1 MKNILSFLSTGLL
14 VSALLLG
21 AATVGADELVLKVPA
36 EAGAYCH
43 MKFPPVLKESLAWE
57 RPILDESAGH
67 VVDFYGPCD
76 YDPTSIDAI
85 REHRRIFGSSSERE

>member
-1 MKNILSFLSTGLL
+1 MKKTLSLLSTGLL
-14 VSALLLG
+14 ASTLLLG
-21 AATVGADELVLKVPA
+21 ATAVEADELVLKVPA

-67 VVDFYGPCD
+67 VVDFYGSCD

-85 REHRRIFGSSSERE
+85 KEHRRIFGSSSERE